1 MFSNL
6 AFVGNRTRPAKSQH
20 MSDHLPSWSP
30 LSTFSNKASSHIC
43 PIGLVRFGYHSWP
56 TFIWISCRANSTFWI
71 YHPALDFFKLD
82 PWVPGILTFTSSSR
96 SREFTPVMN
105 RNLNV
110 RKLPGKVGYLLL
122 PPPPHILGHQ
132 VIMHHDQNV
141 AMAYNIITQRDTINS
156 QAAPTARVSA
166 GTENWNRQGG

>member
-1 MFSNL
+1 
-6 AFVGNRTRPAKSQH
+6 
-20 MSDHLPSWSP
+20 
-30 LSTFSNKASSHIC
+30 
-43 PIGLVRFGYHSWP
+43 
-56 TFIWISCRANSTFWI
+56 
-71 YHPALDFFKLD
+71 
-82 PWVPGILTFTSSSR
+82 
-96 SREFTPVMN
+96 MN

-156 QAAPTARVSA
+156 QAAPTARALPERKIEIDRGLRYSPSDFGIGPGESSDIVMES
-166 GTENWNRQGG
+166 WRV